1 MESFLQTPLPETTT
15 ELEEQIALIEKAQK
29 QCADTIRE
37 LMAREDP
44 MHGIAF
50 PAEIH
55 ELHQQKN
62 MLETHKE
69 FRRVRLRRLR
79 FQENE
84 ESGVFPGKT
93 RQRGR
98 LPFRPSQ

>member
-1 MESFLQTPLPETTT
+1 MVSFLQSPLPETIS
-15 ELEEQIALIEKAQK
+15 ELEEQIARIEETQD
-29 QCADTIRE
+29 QCMRTIRE

-44 MHGIAF
+44 MHGVAF

-69 FRRVRLRRLR
+69 FRKVRIRRLR
-79 FQENE
+79 FQE
-84 ESGVFPGKT
+84 SGH
-93 RQRGR
+93 
-98 LPFRPSQ
+98 

>member
-1 MESFLQTPLPETTT
+1 MENFLRNPLPETIP
-15 ELEEQIALIEKAQK
+15 ELEDQIALIEKAQA
-29 QCADTIRE
+29 QCVQTIRE

-44 MHGIAF
+44 MRGVAF

-69 FRRVRLRRLR
+69 FRKVRIRRLR
-79 FQENE
+79 FQE
-84 ESGVFPGKT
+84 SGV
-93 RQRGR
+93 
-98 LPFRPSQ
+98 

>member
-1 MESFLQTPLPETTT
+1 MVSFLQSPLPETIA
-15 ELEEQIALIEKAQK
+15 ELEDQIALIEETQG
-29 QCADTIRE
+29 QCMRTIRE

-44 MHGIAF
+44 MHGVAF

-69 FRRVRLRRLR
+69 FRKVRIRRLR
-79 FQENE
+79 FQE
-84 ESGVFPGKT
+84 SG
-93 RQRGR
+93 R
-98 LPFRPSQ
+98 

>member
-1 MESFLQTPLPETTT
+1 MESFLQIPLPETIT
-15 ELEEQIALIEKAQK
+15 ELEAQIARIEQTQD
-29 QCADTIRE
+29 QCARTIRD

-44 MHGIAF
+44 MNGIAF

-69 FRRVRLRRLR
+69 FRRVRIRRLR
-79 FQENE
+79 FQTN
-84 ESGVFPGKT
+84 GD
-93 RQRGR
+93 
-98 LPFRPSQ
+98 

>member
-1 MESFLQTPLPETTT
+1 MESFLRTPLPETIP
-15 ELEEQIALIEKAQK
+15 ELEEQIACIEKAQA
-29 QCADTIRE
+29 QCARTIRD

-44 MHGIAF
+44 MRGVAF

-69 FRRVRLRRLR
+69 FRKVRIRRLR

-84 ESGVFPGKT
+84 G
-93 RQRGR
+93 
-98 LPFRPSQ
+98 